1 MAHAET
7 SFAISDGAKK
17 KAKKALNV
25 LVKEFDCVVAAILAS
40 PDGLLM
46 ASCTTDDEIE
56 CDAVAA
62 MSSSIIS
69 LGDALTAQATHDEN
83 HVSKTVLSETETIS
97 IATMYA
103 GSLILT
109 SIGQAHAN
117 MGTVLSRSRH
127 TAAEIATIIEQD
139 DGKVSSPAEKKASFQ
154 FDPDVLLARVLKNKN
169 GDET

>member
-7 SFAISDGAKK
+7 SFAISNSAKK
-17 KAKKALNV
+17 KAEQALKT
-25 LVKEFDCVVAAILAS
+25 LVKDFDCVVAAILAS

-46 ASCTTDDEIE
+46 ASCTIDDEVE

-103 GSLILT
+103 GTLILT
-109 SIGQAHAN
+109 TIGHAHAN
-117 MGTVLSRSRH
+117 MGTVLSRSRQ
-127 TAAEIATIIEQD
+127 TAAEIAIIVDQD
-139 DGKVSSPAEKKASFQ
+139 DGKVSKGKQKASFQ

-169 GDET
+169 EDK

>member
-1 MAHAET
+1 MPHAET
-7 SFAISDGAKK
+7 SFAISNDAKK
-17 KAKKALNV
+17 KAKQALKV
-25 LVKEFDCVVAAILAS
+25 LVKEYDCIVAAILAS

-69 LGDALTAQATHDEN
+69 LGDALTAQATHDDN

-109 SIGQAHAN
+109 SIGQPDAN
-117 MGTVLSRSRH
+117 MGTVLLRSRN
-127 TAAEIATIIEQD
+127 TAAEIEAIIKHD
-139 DGKVSSPAEKKASFQ
+139 DGEISRNEKKASFQ

-169 GDET
+169 GDEA